1 LEKTRLKELD
11 KKEKHDLKAKEK
23 TEKGKRKKIVEV
35 QDPTIDS
42 AVVDEVFQQMSDP
55 HQGTK
60 RDTSHLSL
68 TEEPIVMDA
77 IVDAQQILDELI
89 MNSSQAIFLPIEG
102 PKPQAYLKEESFMD
116 KVRLHTILESIYLLS
131 FCSINLSTYEW
142 LVRMLGY

>member
-1 LEKTRLKELD
+1 LKELD

-77 IVDAQQILDELI
+77 IVDATSIPQGGVIYGQGETSYHFRVYI
-89 MNSSQAIFLPIEG
+89 SFKFL
-102 PKPQAYLKEESFMD
+102 
-116 KVRLHTILESIYLLS
+116 LHKSLYI
-131 FCSINLSTYEW
+131 
-142 LVRMLGY
+142 